1 MASHANLR
9 VLAMSV
15 ITNIARGEAHE
26 AAQHGQ
32 VLDVAGKAGPTL
44 ARLLRG
50 VCARL

>member
-1 MASHANLR
+1 MSTVPEVIVASHANLR

-32 VLDVAGKAGPTL
+32 VLDVAGKL
-44 ARLLRG
+44 APLWPD
-50 VCARL
+50 C